1 MVSALEPTKQKQY
14 VPLLQ
19 PIFSVEEQNVVAY
32 ESLGRI
38 RDGSG
43 HLVMVPEFLDPNVTP
58 LRMSIIDR
66 ELLSITLEKI
76 KNTNDQLFVN
86 MSPDQVILE
95 YEECKGNVLP
105 ITEIV
110 KHHGVSLDRIVIE
123 ITEKSGSFGTDVLA
137 AGVELL
143 KEQGFGIALDD
154 VGSESSNLERLGAIK
169 PDIIKIDLNILKKS
183 IEKREYQSILEY
195 LKQISLSIGSQLLF
209 EGIESEQEL
218 YQAVNSGASLLQG
231 FYLGRPT
238 EFNEDKQSICDVVV
252 PRLQIYHENKRKEVA
267 KEIEF
272 EKLIK
277 TKLMSLQLKTIKLD
291 NRVIIDPQSFFKLD
305 PMIQRVYVT
314 DWQGTQVS
322 PYYERT
328 SDSGFIENM
337 SFLQKNWS
345 YMPFFYKHVKQVF
358 RDSESWQVSDPYW
371 DKTLKKKVIVYSRV
385 NEMGYSFFV
394 DLVLDEIKT

>member
-1 MVSALEPTKQKQY
+1 MLQSLESKKQAQY
-14 VPLLQ
+14 VPMLQ

-38 RDGSG
+38 RDERGV
-43 HLVMVPEFLDPNVTP
+43 LTVVPEFLDPTVSAH
-58 LRMSIIDR
+58 RMSEIDR
-66 ELLSITLEKI
+66 VLLQVALQRIQ
-76 KNTNDQLFVN
+76 NTNDQLFVN

-95 YEECKGNVLP
+95 YEESRGNTLP
-105 ITEIV
+105 IADIV
-110 KHHGVSLDRIVIE
+110 KQYGIPLNQIVIE

-143 KEQGFGIALDD
+143 REQGFGIALDD

-209 EGIESEQEL
+209 EGIESEKEL
-218 YQAVNSGASLLQG
+218 YQAVSSGASLLQG
-231 FYLGRPT
+231 YFLGRPQ
-238 EFNEDKQSICDVVV
+238 EYNEDKKIICDLVS
-252 PRLQIYHENKRKEVA
+252 PQLQKYHETKRKEVA
-267 KEIEF
+267 KEIEL

-277 TKLMSLQLKTIKLD
+277 TKLMSLSLKTIQLD
-291 NRVIIDPQSFFKLD
+291 NRVIIDPHSFFKLD
-305 PMIQRVYVT
+305 PAIKRVYVT

-328 SDSGFIENM
+328 SDSGFVENM

-358 RDSESWQVSDPYW
+358 RDEKNWQVSDPYW
-371 DKTLKKKVIVYSRV
+371 DKTLKKNVIVFSNV
-385 NEMGYSFFV
+385 NEMGFSFFV
-394 DLVLDEIKT
+394 DLVLEDSK

>member
-1 MVSALEPTKQKQY
+1 MNAIEETKPKQY

-19 PIFSVEEQNVVAY
+19 PIFSVEEQTVIGY
-32 ESLGRI
+32 ESLGRV
-38 RDGSG
+38 RNEKGS
-43 HLVMVPEFLDPNVTP
+43 LVAIPEFLDPHVTP
-58 LRMSIIDR
+58 LRMTMIDR
-66 ELLSITLEKI
+66 ELLRLSLANNKDTS
-76 KNTNDQLFVN
+76 DQLFVN

-95 YEECKGNVLP
+95 YEESKGNSLP
-105 ITEIV
+105 IAEIV
-110 KHHGVSLDRIVIE
+110 QESGIPLDRIVVE
-123 ITEKSGSFGTDVLA
+123 ITEKSGSYGTDVLA

-143 KEQGFGIALDD
+143 REQGFRIALDD

-169 PDIIKIDLNILKKS
+169 PDIIKIDLNHLKKS

-209 EGIESEQEL
+209 EGIETEEEL
-218 YQAVNSGASLLQG
+218 YQAVSSGATFLQG
-231 FYLGRPT
+231 YFLGRPL
-238 EFNEDKQSICDVVV
+238 EYKEDKQIIKDVVV
-252 PRLQIYHENKRKEVA
+252 PHLHLYHESKRNEVA

-272 EKLIK
+272 EKQIK
-277 TKLMSLQLKTIKLD
+277 AKLTTLPLKTISLG

-305 PMIQRVYVT
+305 PLIQRVYVT

-328 SDSGFIENM
+328 SESGFVENM

-358 RDSESWQVSDPYW
+358 RDTGNWQVSDPYW
-371 DKTLKKKVIVYSRV
+371 DKTLKKKVIVFSHV

-394 DLVLDEIKT
+394 DLILEES

>member
-1 MVSALEPTKQKQY
+1 MVMALESNKRKEY

-19 PIFSVEEQNVVAY
+19 PIFSVEEQTVVAY
-32 ESLGRI
+32 ESLGRV
-38 RDGSG
+38 REANGTLG
-43 HLVMVPEFLDPNVTP
+43 NVPEFSDPHVTP
-58 LRMSIIDR
+58 LRMSVIDR
-66 ELLSITLEKI
+66 ELLGLSLQKI
-76 KNTNDQLFVN
+76 KNSNDQLFVN

-95 YEECKGNVLP
+95 YEESKGNLLP
-105 ITEIV
+105 IAEIV
-110 KHHGVSLDRIVIE
+110 KHYGVPIERIVVE

-143 KEQGFGIALDD
+143 REQGFGIALDD

-209 EGIESEQEL
+209 EGIESEGEL
-218 YQAVNSGASLLQG
+218 YQAVSSGASLLQG
-231 FYLGRPT
+231 YFLGRPV
-238 EFNEDKQSICDVVV
+238 EFSEEKQNICDVVV
-252 PRLQIYHENKRKEVA
+252 PHLQIYHENKRKEVA

-272 EKLIK
+272 EKMIK
-277 TKLMSLQLKTIKLD
+277 TKLMSLPLKTIKLD

-305 PMIQRVYVT
+305 PLIQRVYVT

-328 SDSGFIENM
+328 NNSGFAENM
-337 SFLQKNWS
+337 AFLQKNWS

-358 RDSESWQVSDPYW
+358 RDSENWQVSDPYW
-371 DKTLKKKVIVYSRV
+371 DKSLKKKVIVFSRV
-385 NEMGYSFFV
+385 NELGYSFFV
-394 DLVLDEIKT
+394 DLVLDETK

>member
-1 MVSALEPTKQKQY
+1 MNAMAGTKEKQY

-19 PIFSVEEQNVVAY
+19 PIFSVEEQTVIGY
-32 ESLGRI
+32 ESLGRV
-38 RDGSG
+38 RDEKGS
-43 HLVMVPEFLDPNVTP
+43 LVVVPEFMDPQVTP
-58 LRMSIIDR
+58 LRMTVIDR
-66 ELLSITLEKI
+66 KLLGLSLDKI
-76 KNTNDQLFVN
+76 KDSNDQLFVN

-95 YEECKGNVLP
+95 YEESKGNSLP
-105 ITEIV
+105 IAEIV
-110 KHHGVSLDRIVIE
+110 KESGIPLNQIVVE
-123 ITEKSGSFGTDVLA
+123 ITEKSGSYGTDVLA

-143 KEQGFGIALDD
+143 REQGFSIALDD

-169 PDIIKIDLNILKKS
+169 PDIIKIDLNLLKKS
-183 IEKREYQSILEY
+183 IEQREYQSILEY

-209 EGIESEQEL
+209 EGIESEEEL
-218 YQAVNSGASLLQG
+218 YQAVSSGATYLQG
-231 FYLGRPT
+231 YFLGKPL
-238 EFNEDKQSICDVVV
+238 EYKEDKQTIRDVVV
-252 PRLQIYHENKRKEVA
+252 PLLHLYHESKRIEVA

-272 EKLIK
+272 EKQIK
-277 TKLMSLQLKTIKLD
+277 SKLMSLPLKTISLG

-328 SDSGFIENM
+328 NDSAFIENM

-358 RDSESWQVSDPYW
+358 RDNGNWQVSDPYW
-371 DKTLKKKVIVYSRV
+371 DKTLKKKVIVFSHV

-394 DLVLDEIKT
+394 DLVLEDGK